1 MKFKVL
7 LSLSLLIG
15 LAGVGFAQ
23 EHQGHTPASRT
34 GTSDKQP
41 NQAPSRRISDLAKD
55 GESGLRAI
63 KQAVQ
68 NKDGE
73 LLDRAVNSYLSVLS
87 ETRDAIR
94 LGDPDSKDFDRD
106 LARVERMSR
115 TNLETLADLRSTAP
129 ANLLGS
135 LEDASTAT
143 RDTYVAATDL
153 RDEIAGG
160 GSSHH
165 GSRAGRGSCGYG
177 SGSGCSRRGRS
188 VGWGWFSR
196 WRGC

>member
-15 LAGVGFAQ
+15 LAGVGLAQ
-23 EHQGHTPASRT
+23 EHQGHTPPSRT
-34 GTSDKQP
+34 GTNDKQP
-41 NQAPSRRISDLAKD
+41 NQSPPRGISDLVKD

-73 LLDRAVNSYLSVLS
+73 SLDRTVNSYLSVLS

-94 LGDPDSKDFDRD
+94 LGDPDSKDFDRY
-106 LARVERMSR
+106 LARVENMSR
-115 TNLETLADLRSTAP
+115 TNLESLADLRRAAP
-129 ANLLGS
+129 ANFLGR
-135 LEDASTAT
+135 LDDAATAT

-153 RDEIAGG
+153 RDEIADA

-165 GSRAGRGSCGYG
+165 GSRTGRGSCGSGY
-177 SGSGCSRRGRS
+177 GSGCSGRGR
-188 VGWGWFSR
+188 GHHWGWFSR